1 MRYGGIQLQSC
12 YLLYQSHV
20 INKQH
25 SNDLLLISRFTKQ
38 FPSNDFHKHFICLKL
53 LIKLYILLCM
63 FHFKLIYNCVSNK
76 CFFILKLF
84 YQTNAFNPFY
94 RLTSSRSFLRQ
105 KSCSKGFT
113 KLILCFYIV
122 NCMPIYVQLYKKCLK
137 DLGRL
142 SALFPFH
149 RWDVVWWVSGIRPK
163 VV

>member
-1 MRYGGIQLQSC
+1 MCSRLHLTPSGPTSSVHPYHPQQVSSYPLINVLTIFKCFMGGIQVESC

-84 YQTNAFNPFY
+84 YQTHAFKPFY
-94 RLTSSRSFLRQ
+94 RLTSSRSFLR
-105 KSCSKGFT
+105 
-113 KLILCFYIV
+113 
-122 NCMPIYVQLYKKCLK
+122 
-137 DLGRL
+137 
-142 SALFPFH
+142 
-149 RWDVVWWVSGIRPK
+149 
-163 VV
+163 